1 MGVVIF
7 WGTPITMIFI
17 LTVIPVAYC
26 LMKNRKKNADKPL
39 DEPLETHL
47 L

>member
-1 MGVVIF
+1 
-7 WGTPITMIFI
+7 MIFI

-26 LMKNRKKNADKPL
+26 LMKNRGKDADKPL
-39 DEPLETHL
+39 EEPLETHL